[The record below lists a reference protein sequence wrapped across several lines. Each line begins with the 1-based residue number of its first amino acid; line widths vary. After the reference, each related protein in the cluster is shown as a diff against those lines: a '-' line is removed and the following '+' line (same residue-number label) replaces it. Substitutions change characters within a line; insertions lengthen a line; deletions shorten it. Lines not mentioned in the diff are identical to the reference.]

1 MSNEPKPPA
10 PAKPADAG
18 AGAQVGAEAGSGA
31 GTAAGAGAAAEAK
44 RAPAPPA
51 VPPRAAPAAAPAAPP
66 ASEAQVPAF
75 DERHLRYS
83 ELAPFGKQLDPA
95 HLVELMR
102 DGRAVV
108 RANAVLGLAA
118 VGHPVL
124 DMVTLLRDSDP
135 RVALAAAEAI
145 SRLGPAVRAFLPQI
159 AQALDGAQQE
169 TTDAVVAAFAE
180 LIDLVDPELDAELAA
195 ALDVPLALAQRSVLE
210 AAGKRGRRGIAFL
223 IGAAGHER
231 ARVRINA
238 IGGLARFGKTD
249 PEPSLAFLT
258 QVEASDSVPDVRSA
272 AKQAMLAIVA
282 REKTVAVDSLP
293 KNIPDFEDRKLSG
306 SELSEYADA
315 IDVDEMIYALQ
326 DGRNHV
332 RINGARA
339 LGVLRGK
346 AARAA
351 RPLGLLLRDGTAA
364 VRLEAAKALGK
375 LGEGALEAAP
385 DLVGAL
391 GDAEADVADE
401 AVETL
406 AALGEVAKD
415 ALVRGLGTG
424 SQDGG
429 RRAGELIGKLRDA
442 PAILVEAFK
451 SPAVNV
457 QVNAALGLGML
468 GRERIGAGLAT
479 LHGARTGGDA
489 RTREAVRRALDMIE
503 PKGQTGPQAVSID
516 GFEERALAPAELEKL
531 RPELERVGAA
541 DFTAY
546 LQDGRDVVRA
556 NAATALG
563 VLGPAAAADA
573 ARSIG
578 VRLRDD
584 AARVRLAAAQ
594 ALDRLGDAAVIET
607 ADDLVGALRDADEQV
622 AQACAA
628 AIRARKGRMISALV
642 RGLETDDPR
651 HGRRIVE
658 LINVFPDASE
668 ILCEAFGNPAV
679 NVQVNAALGLGL
691 LGPER
696 VGKGRK
702 ALEGARTGGWERT
715 REAVRKALEVL
726 DGPRSAGP
734 QPVEIDGFEARYLGP
749 EAFSEPGKLRADD
762 LIAHLQ
768 DGRGVVRANAATA
781 LGALGP
787 ASGAVSGAVSR
798 LGVLLRDD
806 DPRVRIQVAGA
817 LDRIGDDA
825 VRETAAFLVG
835 ALRGDAEVAKACA
848 QVLGARKARVLGA
861 LVKGLETDDET
872 HARRILELIVALP
885 DACEILCDAFESPAE
900 NVQVNA
906 AIGIGMLGAERAGNA
921 GRKKLEGART
931 GGFARTREA
940 VFKALAMLKG

>member
-10 PAKPADAG
+10 PAKPAPADP
-18 AGAQVGAEAGSGA
+18 VAEP
-31 GTAAGAGAAAEAK
+31 K
-44 RAPAPPA
+44 RAKLQPAEGGREELAGKMPTL
-51 VPPRAAPAAAPAAPP
+51 
-66 ASEAQVPAF
+66 
-75 DERHLRYS
+75 DERHLRYE
-83 ELAPFGKQLDPA
+83 ELAPFARQLEPDRLIE
-95 HLVELMR
+95 LVR

-118 VGHPVL
+118 AGRAVL
-124 DMVTLLRDSDP
+124 DMVALLRDSDP
-135 RVALAAAEAI
+135 RVARAAAEAI
-145 SRLGPAVRAFLPQI
+145 ARLGPAVRPLIPQI
-159 AQALDGAQQE
+159 AQATDGAHAD
-169 TTDAVVAAFAE
+169 TIDAVVAAFAD
-180 LIDLVDPELDAELAA
+180 LIGKADPELDAELAA
-195 ALDVPLALAQRSVLE
+195 ALDVPLPVARRSVLD
-210 AAGKRGRRGIAFL
+210 AAGKLGRRGIAFL
-223 IGAAGHER
+223 VGAAAHER
-231 ARVRINA
+231 SRVRINA
-238 IGGLARFGKTD
+238 IDGLARFGKTD
-249 PEPSLAFLT
+249 PETSLSFLT
-258 QVEASDSVPDVRSA
+258 GVEQSDSVPDVRSA

-293 KNIPDFEDRKLSG
+293 KHIPDFEERKLSG
-306 SELSEYADA
+306 SELVEYAGA
-315 IDVDEMIYALQ
+315 IDVGEMSYALQ

-339 LGVLRGK
+339 LGVLGDRATP
-346 AARAA
+346 AAPA
-351 RPLGLLLRDGTAA
+351 LGLLMRDSAAA

-375 LGEGALEAAP
+375 LGGGALEAAP

-391 GDAEADVADE
+391 GDADEGVADQ
-401 AVETL
+401 AAETL
-406 AALGEVAKD
+406 AGLGEAARD
-415 ALVRGLGTG
+415 ALVRGLETG
-424 SQDGG
+424 SEEGG
-429 RRAGELIGKLRDA
+429 RRTGELIGRLRDA
-442 PAILVEAFK
+442 PAILVEAFR

-468 GRERIGAGLAT
+468 GRERIGAGLAA

-503 PKGQTGPQAVSID
+503 PKGPAGPRPVSID
-516 GFEERALAPAELEKL
+516 GFEDRFLAAGELDKH
-531 RPELERVGAA
+531 RPELERVGAT
-541 DFTAY
+541 DLTAY

-563 VLGPAAAADA
+563 ALGPAAAGA
-573 ARSIG
+573 ARAIG
-578 VRLRDD
+578 VGLRDD

-594 ALDRLGDAAVIET
+594 ALDRLGDAAVVET
-607 ADDLVGALRDADEQV
+607 ADDLVGALRDGDDKV
-622 AQACAA
+622 AEACAA
-628 AIRARKGRMISALV
+628 AIRARKGRMIGARV
-642 RGLETDDPR
+642 KGLETDDPR
-651 HGRRIVE
+651 HGTRIVE
-658 LINVFPDASE
+658 LINAFPDASE
-668 ILCEAFGNPAV
+668 ILCDAFASPAV

-715 REAVRKALEVL
+715 REAVRRALEVL
-726 DGPRSAGP
+726 DGPRRAGP
-734 QPVEIDGFEARYLGP
+734 APVEIDGFETRYLGA
-749 EAFSEPGKLRADD
+749 EAFSDPGKLRAGD

-787 ASGAVSGAVSR
+787 AAAGAVSG

-806 DPRVRIQVAGA
+806 DPRVRIQAAGA

-835 ALRGDAEVAKACA
+835 ALRGDAEVAAACA
-848 QVLGARKARVLGA
+848 RVLGARKARVLGA
-861 LVKGLETDDET
+861 LLKGLETDDEA
-872 HARRILELIVALP
+872 HARRILELVGALP
-885 DACEILCDAFESPAE
+885 DACEVLCDAFDSPAE

-906 AIGIGMLGAERAGNA
+906 AIGLGMLGAQRAGSA